1 MQPTFEDFVNASLL
15 NGAQFAFR
23 RMCIIN
29 QEPLKQPIFKEAE
42 VNDLGY
48 RFLHELNRIDD
59 AIEIFKYNIDSYP
72 HSANACDSL
81 GEAYF
86 LEGNLG
92 LAVNYYKKSLEFN
105 PNNQNA
111 VHMLR
116 QLRQGHQRY

>member
-1 MQPTFEDFVNASLL
+1 MQPTFEEFVNASLL
-15 NGAQFAFR
+15 NGAQFAIR
-23 RMCIIN
+23 RMCTVN
-29 QEPLKQPIFKEAE
+29 QGHLKPPIFKEAE
-42 VNDLGY
+42 INDLGY
-48 RFLHELNRIDD
+48 RFLHDLNRIED

-72 HSANACDSL
+72 QSANAYDSI

-86 LEGNLG
+86 LKGNLG

-111 VHMLR
+111 MQMLR